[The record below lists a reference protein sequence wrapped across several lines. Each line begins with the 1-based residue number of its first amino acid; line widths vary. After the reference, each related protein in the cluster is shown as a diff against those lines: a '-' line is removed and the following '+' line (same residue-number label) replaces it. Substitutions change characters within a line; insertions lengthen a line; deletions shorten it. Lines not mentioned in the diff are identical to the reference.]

1 RDAAVQTEQSKDA
14 VQDFQQEVRVDY
26 TGLLSF
32 LQRVEDAV
40 IKELNKN
47 WKSHAFDGF
56 EVNWT
61 DQDET
66 VCLHTLSYPEAQD
79 QNLQVTSVSWNATG
93 SVIACSYG
101 RLDDGDWSTEKSYVC
116 TWNLDRRGLN
126 PQHPDLVVDVPSS
139 VMCLAF
145 HPSQPSLIAGGLF
158 SGELVVWD
166 TSRTEDPVIW
176 RTGMTDDTHTD
187 PVYQVNWLP
196 DTKHRNHAR
205 LLSVATDGKILLW
218 REERDGRLA
227 LAEGFAIVAQ
237 QVPRSTW
244 LKKVAWG
251 EAAVGVTSLSF
262 SHFDADV
269 FIVGVEGGYS
279 LRCSAVV
286 QTAALP
292 RPGGSV
298 PLRAPAEF
306 AFSPH
311 AGPVYSVSCSP
322 FHRQVLHV
330 GHSHCLALST
340 DFSNSPWGNLFLSCG
355 TDGQVHLHSIYQRN
369 TCSVYAGLQFD
380 HWFLQ
385 LRLGKAREVHLFDLA
400 RSKQKPTVS
409 LKQSMSDCPVYCLEF
424 NTKHT
429 RLLAAG
435 DAAGTVK
442 VWQLS
447 SDFTEQGPRE
457 MSHLEQLA
465 RFHVRDAI
473 IGLFPG
479 QVLKER
485 QRGGERALGLPRGI
499 DRQPSHSP
507 GHKPEEHNY
516 AQHGNSLAVG
526 TIWLRVGRPDQSLPT
541 EQKTEQGFPSELRAR
556 KALSISSLDF
566 TFSVSRLIMKAMY
579 SCSETCPSLPAKHRV
594 STQSTALPGP
604 PERGWNCSGRSERL
618 NGLEAVALWQRMEQ
632 LSTSLSGADN
642 KGATNGSG
650 QQETSM
656 CQKYFPNL
664 PLACV
669 LATHLNIMLNSFR
682 ASSVTPVVF
691 LKRKQQS

>member
-1 RDAAVQTEQSKDA
+1 RAPVSMGTGGAGGGSATGRDCRERPPIPPFPRALSHLGMFADRTAPGADVQSLWRSARSARCEAKTCQTGKISTAEAAAQSHTARDAAVQTEQSKDA
-14 VQDFQQEVRVDY
+14 VQDFQQQVQVDY

-32 LQRVEDAV
+32 LQRVEDVV

-66 VCLHTLSYPEAQD
+66 VLCLHSLSYPEAQD
-79 QNLQVTSVSWNATG
+79 QNLQVTGVSWNATG

-187 PVYQVNWLP
+187 PVYQVHWLP

-205 LLSVATDGKILLW
+205 LLSVGTDGKILVW

-237 QVPRSTW
+237 QIPRSTR

-262 SHFDADV
+262 SPFDAGV
-269 FIVGVEGGYS
+269 FVVGVEGGYC
-279 LRCSAVV
+279 LRCSTSA
-286 QTAALP
+286 QGPALP

-298 PLRAPAEF
+298 PLRAPAEL

-322 FHRQVLHV
+322 FHRQSCFL
-330 GHSHCLALST
+330 LPP
-340 DFSNSPWGNLFLSCG
+340 SPRNLFLSCG
-355 TDGQVHLHSIYQRN
+355 TDGQVHLHSM
-369 TCSVYAGLQFD
+369 LQTQPLFA
-380 HWFLQ
+380 LQ
-385 LRLGKAREVHLFDLA
+385 LSKKYLFCVCWSPVRPLVFAAASGEGVHLFDLG
-400 RSKQKPTVS
+400 RSTRKPTVS
-409 LKQSMSDCPVYCLEF
+409 LKQSVSDCPVYCLEF

-465 RFHVRDAI
+465 
-473 IGLFPG
+473 
-479 QVLKER
+479 
-485 QRGGERALGLPRGI
+485 
-499 DRQPSHSP
+499 
-507 GHKPEEHNY
+507 
-516 AQHGNSLAVG
+516 
-526 TIWLRVGRPDQSLPT
+526 
-541 EQKTEQGFPSELRAR
+541 SE
-556 KALSISSLDF
+556 
-566 TFSVSRLIMKAMY
+566 IM
-579 SCSETCPSLPAKHRV
+579 
-594 STQSTALPGP
+594 
-604 PERGWNCSGRSERL
+604 
-618 NGLEAVALWQRMEQ
+618 
-632 LSTSLSGADN
+632 D
-642 KGATNGSG
+642 
-650 QQETSM
+650 
-656 CQKYFPNL
+656 
-664 PLACV
+664 
-669 LATHLNIMLNSFR
+669 
-682 ASSVTPVVF
+682 
-691 LKRKQQS
+691 

>member
-1 RDAAVQTEQSKDA
+1 MEPPPTQHSPSAPFPTMAPPSSVCRSQAGGLGARVTPSCRAGLHGNPGRGRRERGRPRPLGATPDPPRDRRALSGPGMFADRTEPGADVQSLWRSARSARCEKTCQTGKISTAEAAVQSHTARDTAVQTELSKDA
-14 VQDFQQEVRVDY
+14 VQDFQQEVQVDY

-66 VCLHTLSYPEAQD
+66 VLCLHTLSYPEAQD

-126 PQHPDLVVDVPSS
+126 PQHPDLVVDVTSS

-196 DTKHRNHAR
+196 DTKHRNRSR
-205 LLSVATDGKILLW
+205 LLSVATDGKILVW
-218 REERDGRLA
+218 SEERDGRLA

-237 QVPRSTW
+237 QIPRSTR
-244 LKKVAWG
+244 LKKMAWG

-262 SHFDADV
+262 SHFDPGV
-269 FIVGVEGGYS
+269 FVVGVEGGYS
-279 LRCSAVV
+279 LRCS
-286 QTAALP
+286 TAAQTPALL
-292 RPGGSV
+292 RPGGSI
-298 PLRAPAEF
+298 PLRAPAEL

-322 FHRQVLHV
+322 FHR
-330 GHSHCLALST
+330 
-340 DFSNSPWGNLFLSCG
+340 NLFLSCG
-355 TDGQVHLHSIYQRN
+355 TDGQVHFHSM
-369 TCSVYAGLQFD
+369 LQTQPLFA
-380 HWFLQ
+380 LQ
-385 LRLGKAREVHLFDLA
+385 LSKKYLFCVCWSPVRPLVFAAASGEGEVHLFDLA
-400 RSKQKPTVS
+400 RSIQKPTVS

-447 SDFTEQGPRE
+447 SDFTEQGPKE
-457 MSHLEQLA
+457 MSYLEQLA
-465 RFHVRDAI
+465 
-473 IGLFPG
+473 
-479 QVLKER
+479 
-485 QRGGERALGLPRGI
+485 
-499 DRQPSHSP
+499 
-507 GHKPEEHNY
+507 
-516 AQHGNSLAVG
+516 
-526 TIWLRVGRPDQSLPT
+526 
-541 EQKTEQGFPSELRAR
+541 SE
-556 KALSISSLDF
+556 
-566 TFSVSRLIMKAMY
+566 IM
-579 SCSETCPSLPAKHRV
+579 
-594 STQSTALPGP
+594 
-604 PERGWNCSGRSERL
+604 
-618 NGLEAVALWQRMEQ
+618 
-632 LSTSLSGADN
+632 D
-642 KGATNGSG
+642 
-650 QQETSM
+650 
-656 CQKYFPNL
+656 
-664 PLACV
+664 
-669 LATHLNIMLNSFR
+669 
-682 ASSVTPVVF
+682 
-691 LKRKQQS
+691 

>member
-1 RDAAVQTEQSKDA
+1 ARPFPWEPEARAAGAPRAGSDPRCPRALSGPGMFADRTAPGADVQSLWRSARSARCEAKTCQTGKISTAEAAAQSHTARDAAVQTEQSKDA
-14 VQDFQQEVRVDY
+14 VQDFQQEVQVDY

-66 VCLHTLSYPEAQD
+66 VLCLHTLSYPEAQD
-79 QNLQVTSVSWNATG
+79 QNLQVTGVSWNATG

-187 PVYQVNWLP
+187 PVYQVHWLP
-196 DTKHRNHAR
+196 DTRHRNHAR
-205 LLSVATDGKILLW
+205 LLSVGTDGKILVW

-237 QVPRSTW
+237 QIPRSTR

-262 SHFDADV
+262 SPFDADV
-269 FIVGVEGGYS
+269 FVVGVEGGYC
-279 LRCSAVV
+279 LRCSS
-286 QTAALP
+286 TAQGPALP
-292 RPGGSV
+292 PPGGSV
-298 PLRAPAEF
+298 PLRAPAEL

-322 FHRQVLHV
+322 FHRQSCFSLP
-330 GHSHCLALST
+330 LSLR
-340 DFSNSPWGNLFLSCG
+340 NLFLSCG
-355 TDGQVHLHSIYQRN
+355 TDGQVHLHSM
-369 TCSVYAGLQFD
+369 LQTQPLFA
-380 HWFLQ
+380 LQ
-385 LRLGKAREVHLFDLA
+385 LSKKYLFCVRWSPVRPLVFAAASGEGVHLFDLG
-400 RSKQKPTVS
+400 RSMQKPTVS
-409 LKQSMSDCPVYCLEF
+409 LKQSVSDCPVYCLEF

-457 MSHLEQLA
+457 MNHLEQLA
-465 RFHVRDAI
+465 
-473 IGLFPG
+473 
-479 QVLKER
+479 
-485 QRGGERALGLPRGI
+485 
-499 DRQPSHSP
+499 
-507 GHKPEEHNY
+507 
-516 AQHGNSLAVG
+516 
-526 TIWLRVGRPDQSLPT
+526 
-541 EQKTEQGFPSELRAR
+541 SE
-556 KALSISSLDF
+556 
-566 TFSVSRLIMKAMY
+566 IM
-579 SCSETCPSLPAKHRV
+579 
-594 STQSTALPGP
+594 
-604 PERGWNCSGRSERL
+604 
-618 NGLEAVALWQRMEQ
+618 
-632 LSTSLSGADN
+632 D
-642 KGATNGSG
+642 
-650 QQETSM
+650 
-656 CQKYFPNL
+656 
-664 PLACV
+664 
-669 LATHLNIMLNSFR
+669 
-682 ASSVTPVVF
+682 
-691 LKRKQQS
+691 

>member
-1 RDAAVQTEQSKDA
+1 MFADRTAPGADVQSLWRSARSARCESKTCQTGKISTAEAAAQSHTARDAAVQTEQGKDA
-14 VQDFQQEVRVDY
+14 LQDFQQEVQVDY

-66 VCLHTLSYPEAQD
+66 VLCLHTLSYPEAQE

-166 TSRTEDPVIW
+166 TSKTEDPVIL

-205 LLSVATDGKILLW
+205 LLSVATDGKILVW

-237 QVPRSTW
+237 QVPRSTQ
-244 LKKVAWG
+244 LKKITKYLTVDFSDISSCQNLNEKLSSLPAIHPLSV
-251 EAAVGVTSLSF
+251 EA
-262 SHFDADV
+262 
-269 FIVGVEGGYS
+269 
-279 LRCSAVV
+279 
-286 QTAALP
+286 P
-292 RPGGSV
+292 
-298 PLRAPAEF
+298 
-306 AFSPH
+306 
-311 AGPVYSVSCSP
+311 GPVPVKHADSP
-322 FHRQVLHV
+322 
-330 GHSHCLALST
+330 G
-340 DFSNSPWGNLFLSCG
+340 
-355 TDGQVHLHSIYQRN
+355 
-369 TCSVYAGLQFD
+369 
-380 HWFLQ
+380 
-385 LRLGKAREVHLFDLA
+385 EVHLFDLA

-409 LKQSMSDCPVYCLEF
+409 LKQSTSDCPVYCLEF

-465 RFHVRDAI
+465 
-473 IGLFPG
+473 
-479 QVLKER
+479 
-485 QRGGERALGLPRGI
+485 
-499 DRQPSHSP
+499 
-507 GHKPEEHNY
+507 
-516 AQHGNSLAVG
+516 
-526 TIWLRVGRPDQSLPT
+526 
-541 EQKTEQGFPSELRAR
+541 SE
-556 KALSISSLDF
+556 
-566 TFSVSRLIMKAMY
+566 IM
-579 SCSETCPSLPAKHRV
+579 
-594 STQSTALPGP
+594 
-604 PERGWNCSGRSERL
+604 
-618 NGLEAVALWQRMEQ
+618 
-632 LSTSLSGADN
+632 D
-642 KGATNGSG
+642 
-650 QQETSM
+650 
-656 CQKYFPNL
+656 
-664 PLACV
+664 
-669 LATHLNIMLNSFR
+669 
-682 ASSVTPVVF
+682 
-691 LKRKQQS
+691 

>member
-1 RDAAVQTEQSKDA
+1 MAPPRSVCRSQAGGLGARVTPSRRAGLHGNRRRGRRERGRPRPLGVTPDPPRNRRALSGPGMFADRTEPGADVQSLWRSARSARYEVKTCQTGKISTAEAAVQSHTARDTAVQTELSKDA
-14 VQDFQQEVRVDY
+14 VQDFQQEVQVDY

-32 LQRVEDAV
+32 LQRVEAAV

-66 VCLHTLSYPEAQD
+66 VLCLHTLSYPEAQD

-196 DTKHRNHAR
+196 DTKHRNHSR
-205 LLSVATDGKILLW
+205 LLSVATDGKILVW

-237 QVPRSTW
+237 QIPRSTR
-244 LKKVAWG
+244 LKKRAWG

-262 SHFDADV
+262 SHFDPGV
-269 FIVGVEGGYS
+269 FVVGVEGGYS
-279 LRCSAVV
+279 LRCS
-286 QTAALP
+286 TAAQTPALL

-298 PLRAPAEF
+298 PLRAPAEL

-322 FHRQVLHV
+322 FHR
-330 GHSHCLALST
+330 
-340 DFSNSPWGNLFLSCG
+340 NLFLSCG
-355 TDGQVHLHSIYQRN
+355 TDGQVHFHSM
-369 TCSVYAGLQFD
+369 LQTQPLFA
-380 HWFLQ
+380 LQ
-385 LRLGKAREVHLFDLA
+385 LSKKYLFCVCWSPVRPLVFAAASGEGEVHLFDLA
-400 RSKQKPTVS
+400 RSIQKPTVS

-447 SDFTEQGPRE
+447 SDFTEQGPKE
-457 MSHLEQLA
+457 MSYLDQLA
-465 RFHVRDAI
+465 
-473 IGLFPG
+473 
-479 QVLKER
+479 
-485 QRGGERALGLPRGI
+485 
-499 DRQPSHSP
+499 
-507 GHKPEEHNY
+507 
-516 AQHGNSLAVG
+516 
-526 TIWLRVGRPDQSLPT
+526 
-541 EQKTEQGFPSELRAR
+541 SE
-556 KALSISSLDF
+556 
-566 TFSVSRLIMKAMY
+566 IM
-579 SCSETCPSLPAKHRV
+579 
-594 STQSTALPGP
+594 
-604 PERGWNCSGRSERL
+604 
-618 NGLEAVALWQRMEQ
+618 
-632 LSTSLSGADN
+632 D
-642 KGATNGSG
+642 
-650 QQETSM
+650 
-656 CQKYFPNL
+656 
-664 PLACV
+664 
-669 LATHLNIMLNSFR
+669 
-682 ASSVTPVVF
+682 
-691 LKRKQQS
+691 